1 MPKSVEARTH
11 PCFTPLLIGKGSDE
25 DPSYCTVPF
34 MSSWKDVI
42 ILRSLGGGGHPI
54 LCKRAKR
61 PCRLTKSKASVR
73 SMKAMYSGCLCSQH
87 FSCSCLREK
96 IISMVDRP
104 APKPHWASG

>member
-42 ILRSLGGGGHPI
+42 ILRSLGGGGGGGDI
-54 LCKRAKR
+54 QSSAKGR
-61 PCRLTKSKASVR
+61 RGLV
-73 SMKAMYSGCLCSQH
+73 G
-87 FSCSCLREK
+87 
-96 IISMVDRP
+96 
-104 APKPHWASG
+104 